1 MPEIKSYSACVQ
13 LINHPDSF
21 GDVREKGESAASVS
35 VDPRIPIAGV
45 GDRSGSLDCILGFVG
60 IHDLHA
66 CVPTRKWA
74 CCTYVQLS
82 QIGIAREMPVLSLGY
97 QCRCIQLMVFFPLIS
112 PIITYIPSWD
122 LFLRPDLH
130 KVSLGGSYFQLTA
143 FIDIEG
149 LIHAVSPVIF
159 PVSSVLV
166 TRIWLEHSSITV
178 MFSVLS

>member
-1 MPEIKSYSACVQ
+1 MMPEINSYSACVQ

-97 QCRCIQLMVFFPLIS
+97 QCRSIQLMVFFHWSLPLS
-112 PIITYIPSWD
+112 PIFPHEICFWD
-122 LFLRPDLH
+122 QICTKSASEDHTFNWQHL
-130 KVSLGGSYFQLTA
+130 
-143 FIDIEG
+143 
-149 LIHAVSPVIF
+149 
-159 PVSSVLV
+159 
-166 TRIWLEHSSITV
+166 
-178 MFSVLS
+178 